1 MILYLSQC
9 KSFLSLIS
17 RIQSE
22 WFFKSEKFDTVY
34 ENNWKWLAEENFI
47 YNQSTKTNR
56 LFALDFSEVMLRRPI
71 AKA

>member
-34 ENNWKWLAEENFI
+34 ETIGNG
-47 YNQSTKTNR
+47 
-56 LFALDFSEVMLRRPI
+56 
-71 AKA
+71 